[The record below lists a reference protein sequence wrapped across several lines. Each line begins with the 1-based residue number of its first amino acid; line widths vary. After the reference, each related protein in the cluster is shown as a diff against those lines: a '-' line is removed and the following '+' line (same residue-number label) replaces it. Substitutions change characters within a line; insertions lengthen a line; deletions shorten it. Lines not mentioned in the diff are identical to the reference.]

1 MRILFAIVVL
11 AGLAWSGW
19 WWVHASSRDAALERW
34 LAERRDA
41 GWVAD
46 AGDVSVRGFP
56 NRLDAVVTDLAL
68 ADPRSGWSWT
78 APEFQILSMSW
89 KPNHVIAV
97 WPGEQVVA
105 SPYETVRVESSEMR
119 GSVVFEAGL
128 GLTLDRTAIEIGDMR
143 LRGES
148 GWEAGIGKAIFST
161 RQSGGDAPDFAHD
174 LAFAASDLT
183 PPDFLG
189 ALDVGGVLP
198 ATVEVLNLDSTLVF
212 DRDWDRASVEGEN
225 PRLLEVR
232 LRDASAVWGSLDLR
246 GQGVLRADARG
257 YAEGEIKLRARN
269 WSEMLTLAERSGA
282 IPQGLAGPLR
292 AGLDLIA
299 TLSGDRDTLNVPLRF
314 EGGNAM
320 LGPVVLGEAPRLLIR
335 R

>member
-1 MRILFAIVVL
+1 MRILFAIVAL

-34 LAERRDA
+34 LADRRDA

-46 AGDVSVRGFP
+46 ASDVSVRGFP
-56 NRLDAVVTDLAL
+56 NRLDAVVTGFDL
-68 ADPRSGWSWT
+68 ADPDSGWSWS
-78 APEFQILSMSW
+78 APEFQILSMTW

-97 WPGEQVVA
+97 WPGEQIVA
-105 SPYETVRVESSEMR
+105 SPYETVRVESAEMR
-119 GSVVFEAGL
+119 GSVVFEPGL
-128 GLTLDRTAIEIGDMR
+128 GLTLARSTVEIGDMA

-148 GWEAGIGKAIFST
+148 GWEAGIGKAVFST
-161 RQSGGDAPDFAHD
+161 RQSAGDAPEFAHD
-174 LAFAASDLT
+174 LSFVASDLT
-183 PPDFLG
+183 PPAVLG

-198 ATVEVLNLDSTLVF
+198 ATVEAANVDATLVF
-212 DRDWDRASVEGEN
+212 DRDWNRASVEGEN

-232 LRDASAVWGSLDLR
+232 LRDASVTWGSLDLR
-246 GQGVLRADARG
+246 GQGVLTADARG

-269 WSEMLTLAERSGA
+269 WSEMLTIAERSGA

-299 TLSGDRDTLNVPLRF
+299 TLSGDRNTLNVPLRF
-314 EGGNAM
+314 DGGNAM
-320 LGPVVLGEAPRLLIR
+320 LGPVVLGEAPRFFR
-335 R
+335 P

>member
-1 MRILFAIVVL
+1 MRILFAIVAL
-11 AGLAWSGW
+11 AALGWSGW
-19 WWVHASSRDAALERW
+19 WWVHASSREAALERW
-34 LAERRDA
+34 LAGRRDA

-68 ADPRSGWSWT
+68 ADPDSGWSWT

-105 SPYETVRVESSEMR
+105 SPYETVRVESAGMR
-119 GSVVFEAGL
+119 GSVVFEPGL
-128 GLTLDRTAIEIGDMR
+128 GLTLDRTAIEIADMR
-143 LRGES
+143 LRGEF
-148 GWEAGIGKAIFST
+148 GWEAGIGKAMFST
-161 RQSGGDAPDFAHD
+161 RRSRREAAPEFAHD
-174 LAFAASDLT
+174 LSFVAGDLT
-183 PPDFLG
+183 PPAFLA

-198 ATVEVLNLDSTLVF
+198 ASVEALNVDATLVF
-212 DRDWDRASVEGEN
+212 DRDWNRASVEGEN

-246 GQGVLRADARG
+246 GQGDLKADARG
-257 YAEGEIKLRARN
+257 YAEGEIRLRARN
-269 WSEMLTLAERSGA
+269 WSEMLTIAERSGA

-299 TLSGDRDTLNVPLRF
+299 RLSGDRDTLNVPLKF
-314 EGGNAM
+314 SGGNAM
-320 LGPVVLGEAPRLLIR
+320 LGPVVLGEAPRLTR
-335 R
+335 F

>member
-1 MRILFAIVVL
+1 MRILFAIVAL
-11 AGLAWSGW
+11 AALAWSGW

-34 LAERRDA
+34 LAGRRDA

-46 AGDVSVRGFP
+46 AAEVSVRGFP
-56 NRLDAVVTDLAL
+56 NRIDAVVTGLEL
-68 ADPRSGWSWT
+68 ADPDSGWSWS

-105 SPYETVRVESSEMR
+105 SPYETVRVDSAEMR
-119 GSVVFEAGL
+119 GSIVFEPGL
-128 GLTLDRTAIEIGDMR
+128 RLALDRSAVEIADMR
-143 LRGES
+143 LHGES
-148 GWEAGIGKAIFST
+148 GWEAGIGKAVFAT
-161 RQSGGDAPDFAHD
+161 RQSGSDAPDFAHD
-174 LAFAASDLT
+174 LSLVASDLT
-183 PPDFLG
+183 PPAVLG
-189 ALDVGGVLP
+189 ALDVGDVLP
-198 ATVEVLNLDSTLVF
+198 GTMEAANVDATLVF
-212 DRDWDRASVEGEN
+212 DRDWDRVAVEAEN

-232 LRDASAVWGSLDLR
+232 LRDASVTWGSLDLR
-246 GQGVLRADARG
+246 GQGAVKADARG

-269 WSEMLTLAERSGA
+269 WSEMLTIAERTSA

-299 TLSGDRDTLNVPLRF
+299 TLSGDRNTLNVPLRF

-320 LGPVVLGEAPRLLIR
+320 LGPVVVGEAPRLMR
-335 R
+335 P